1 MVRKRKKKEEDEQ
14 QPPWCYYCDRVF
26 FDEQT
31 LVQHQK
37 AKHFKV
43 GPSYYYLPPYPPSA
57 VPVNI
62 PSGGACKYIKAP
74 WLIDMT
80 STFISIVN
88 ALLIITQ
95 GLLVSKLIQVDAA
108 QCTVC
113 HKRLTS
119 AGGLRV
125 HCHQVHRF
133 ALEKCAS

>member
-1 MVRKRKKKEEDEQ
+1 MSCEGAVMVRKRKKREDE

-26 FDEQT
+26 SDEPT

-43 GPSYYYLPPYPPSA
+43 DIWLPFACQAAFIQQDAFAGRLLHELAAHASPLPASPDEGDA
-57 VPVNI
+57 V
-62 PSGGACKYIKAP
+62 
-74 WLIDMT
+74 
-80 STFISIVN
+80 
-88 ALLIITQ
+88 
-95 GLLVSKLIQVDAA
+95 
-108 QCTVC
+108 QCTTC

-133 ALEKCAS
+133 ALEKCVPSFYNQCPT